1 MSNEDTLEHIKYYE
15 GKYLW
20 SDTDYGIILC
30 WEVRE
35 SCTEKVAM

>member
-1 MSNEDTLEHIKYYE
+1 MSKEDALEHIKYYE

-20 SDTDYGIILC
+20 FDTDYGIILY

-35 SCTEKVAM
+35 SYTEKVAM